1 MKGTAVLPTGC
12 VPAIISLNLTSGA
25 RSGFIPS
32 FVSENW
38 VSADE
43 QNAISVRDLNIDFVC
58 VSLSSVSEL
67 ISSLK
72 YRIRYSRP

>member
-12 VPAIISLNLTSGA
+12 VPAIISLNLTSG
-25 RSGFIPS
+25 SGFIPS
-32 FVSENW
+32 FVSENC

-43 QNAISVRDLNIDFVC
+43 QNAISVRDLNIDFVH
-58 VSLSSVSEL
+58 VSLTVSEL

>member
-58 VSLSSVSEL
+58 VSLSVSEL